1 MEMENIEK
9 IGVLGAGTM
18 GQGIAQVAA
27 ENGFEVII
35 RDIEEELL
43 EKGQKSIENSLK
55 KQVKKDKMAQ
65 DEMEDILERIETT
78 LALDDLEDCDIIIEA
93 VIEEV
98 EIKKEVFRELDEI
111 CDEETIFAS
120 NTSTIPI
127 TELASAT
134 DRQKKFIGMHFFN
147 PVPIMSLVE
156 VINGL
161 KTDENTQETVMSL
174 AREMG
179 KEPVKVE
186 DSPGFAVN
194 RMLIPMI
201 NEAVF
206 ALHEGVASKED
217 IDKVMKMGANHPMG
231 PLELADMIGLDV
243 VLEIMEVLEAEMGDP
258 KYRPCPLL
266 RKMVRADKL
275 GRKTEEG
282 FYDYSRR

>member
-1 MEMENIEK
+1 MEK